1 MAGAQNLAKDPQFR
15 VPNIFVIA
23 NIHPVSAWALVILGL
38 GAVFVCALAV
48 LRIARRAG
56 VRTPRDVGLQV
67 FGRLYARFFQ
77 DLRVHG
83 REHIPTS
90 NAPGPLIVVANHTA
104 GIDPILLTAAGHFQ
118 IRWVM
123 AQDMRLPALTW
134 LWRWQRVI
142 FVSRSGQDRGAVRE
156 ALAHL
161 EGGGVLGIF
170 PEGGLERPSRQV
182 RRFQRGV
189 GLLIHRSRAPVL
201 PMVIEGT
208 PQIDP
213 AWASLWRRG
222 RARITAHEII
232 DYAGSGL
239 SGVEIAEDLRER
251 YLAWTGWPANN
262 APRRDSDA
270 AQPPPVAL
278 AGAPI
283 DEAHEDA
290 A

>member
-1 MAGAQNLAKDPQFR
+1 MWPLLIPG
-15 VPNIFVIA
+15 
-23 NIHPVSAWALVILGL
+23 LV
-38 GAVFVCALAV
+38 AV
-48 LRIARRAG
+48 LLCAAGVAGIARRTG
-56 VRTPRDVGLQV
+56 VRAPHDVGLQV
-67 FGRLYARFFQ
+67 FGRLYARFFH
-77 DLRVHG
+77 DLRVLG
-83 REHIPTS
+83 REHIPAGTS
-90 NAPGPLIVVANHTA
+90 PGPLIVVANHTA
-104 GIDPILLTAAGHFQ
+104 GIDPILITAAGDFQ

-123 AQDMRLPALTW
+123 AQDMRLPALAW

-170 PEGGLERPSRQV
+170 PEGGLERPPRQI
-182 RRFQRGV
+182 RRFRRGV

-201 PMVIEGT
+201 PVVIEGT

-232 DYAGSGL
+232 NYAGSGL
-239 SGVEIAEDLRER
+239 GGAEIAEDLRAR
-251 YLAWTGWPANN
+251 YLAWTEWPANDTT
-262 APRRDSDA
+262 RREEDVTN
-270 AQPPPVAL
+270 PPPVDV
-278 AGAPI
+278 I
-283 DEAHEDA
+283 DPGVDDAHETA